1 MRVTLHHILD
11 QMPLGMG
18 DQDLSDCLEVLS
30 GEYDLDNYG
39 RQALRQMYESLEKV

>member
-1 MRVTLHHILD
+1 MRVTLYDILA

-18 DQDLSDCLEVLS
+18 DQDLSDCLEILA

-39 RQALRQMYESLEKV
+39 RQTLRQMYESLED